1 MNAESAQRQP
11 PVADTAAMIK
21 RKRLEAELASIDS
34 QIRSFGRIRDKLTAA
49 GQDALAYYR
58 DLDARRATLLTDLRS
73 TAVIAALAPGTL
85 GGTPLRS
92 VDGSLLNLPI
102 TPPRWWPGSG
112 VYGFGTTG
120 YVQAGTFADDL
131 NIVAEGQYPVSG
143 DITDVPG
150 GDPGTVMFN
159 GILSVGPGAIDPS
172 QYSPAIAYYW
182 LRTWQLVVPFPPP
195 TRLSYLTY
203 QFEAGAFVSL
213 FSGGI
218 GQLMSFVSLGET
230 ADLAQ
235 GVSIPVT
242 VDGGWPLSYDLS
254 QPGPPGEYTYN
265 GSYGYLQGQVTVQR
279 TFEVGEG
286 NVPAIAIVV
295 GVAVGLPMQSEVDL
309 FFAGAGYSALGVA
322 AVDQP
327 GPGRIAY
334 SYTPVPEFA

>member
-1 MNAESAQRQP
+1 MSAESVQHKP
-11 PVADTAAMIK
+11 PVADTTAMIK

-34 QIRSFGRIRDKLTAA
+34 QIRSFGRIRDGLAAA
-49 GQDALAYYR
+49 GKDPLAFYR
-58 DLDARRATLLTDLRS
+58 ELDARRATLLTDLRS
-73 TAVIAALAPGTL
+73 TAVVAAPAPGTL
-85 GGTPLRS
+85 AGRPLRP
-92 VDGSLLNLPI
+92 VGGSLLSLPI

-131 NIVAEGQYPVSG
+131 NIVPEGQYPVAG

-159 GILSVGPGAIDPS
+159 GILSVGPGEIDAS

-213 FSGGI
+213 FNGGI

-230 ADLAQ
+230 TDLTQ
-235 GVSIPVT
+235 GLSIPVT
-242 VDGGWPLSYDLS
+242 VDGGWPLDYDLS

-286 NVPAIAIVV
+286 NFPAVAIVV

-334 SYTPVPEFA
+334 SYVPVPVIE